1 MEKSSSSLTREIQN
15 SEVTETVRDRTVKF
29 FGKVKD
35 AGDSTVKNSHI
46 LKIRAEITLHE
57 RDISKLKNQFGVELF
72 NLMDRN
78 RNMGNI
84 SGGEAEPEL
93 VEIFTQCTN
102 NVTALLELRKRKQT
116 ELLQIIKPKAICYQ
130 GDEKEDDMSS
140 LSDVIDSDSEIEG
153 DVAGDF
159 SNTVQLSF
167 QKGINFF
174 KNSLEKTQ
182 VKNTLRGEI
191 NELDKDLQARKE
203 AFGVEM
209 YEVMEYLG
217 ENYTPRDDGIKSLYE
232 SFKKQIDVPLLKLL
246 TAEKELED
254 VRTTG
259 LVLTSREEI
268 KDYVEENPALWA
280 MLDAVLPVGEDQCK
294 LISVRVI
301 IQLMTGLFGAQ
312 AKDAVLKK
320 RDFVRFENDYVKNPR
335 GSKEFFHRCVFS
347 SFDIDNDGKL
357 KKKEAISFLDK
368 FYASGSVLHGSTR
381 LPEKKDLKK
390 LIKGFEGDK
399 LTFDEITTLII
410 QSSGGDEKD
419 GVLGLGIK
427 VQIAI

>member
-1 MEKSSSSLTREIQN
+1 MSNGHAPQENNIQNRFSSIDWKARTSKLLESLEKSSSSLTKEIQN

-116 ELLQIIKPKAICYQ
+116 ELLQIIKPKTICYQ

-280 MLDAVLPVGEDQCK
+280 MLDVVLSVGEDQCK

-320 RDFVRFENDYVKNPR
+320 RNFVRFENAYVKNPL
-335 GSKEFFHRCVFS
+335 S
-347 SFDIDNDGKL
+347 
-357 KKKEAISFLDK
+357 
-368 FYASGSVLHGSTR
+368 
-381 LPEKKDLKK
+381 
-390 LIKGFEGDK
+390 LIH
-399 LTFDEITTLII
+399 I
-410 QSSGGDEKD
+410 
-419 GVLGLGIK
+419 
-427 VQIAI
+427 